1 MSSTPLIPAPLPPD
15 RARSTWWSDRRFWLG
30 AGISIVCLWLAFR
43 NVHWAELA
51 RAIQAVDWAI
61 LALAALVALLD
72 QFVRGRRWR
81 VLLTPVGKVSVADS
95 FSFLSIGALA
105 NSVLP
110 LRAGEII
117 RAVLLGEK
125 SGLSK
130 SAVFATVVVERLFD
144 VLMLV
149 ALTLILLTA
158 MPIPALVKGT
168 AVAFGLAGLVAL
180 LVMWWAVGQLA
191 QNSDGRLIAWAK
203 RTVPRLAGPQERP
216 RRVFGV
222 GLPELFRKGWLIVHS
237 FVGGLGVV
245 RSPRLAAGA
254 ALYTALAWAASLVY
268 IWLVLRA
275 CHLQLPWM
283 ASLMVLVIINFG
295 AAVPSSPGGLGVVH
309 VLAILALTPW
319 NVEPSQALTFAIMV
333 HAVVLAVVVMVGLV
347 CLWREGIGLSQLARS
362 GDQPTT
368 VVSAEQEMTP

>member
-1 MSSTPLIPAPLPPD
+1 MSSTPLAPAPLPPD
-15 RARSTWWSDRRFWLG
+15 RARSTWWADRRFWLG
-30 AGISIVCLWLAFR
+30 AGISVVCLWLAFR
-43 NVHWAELA
+43 NVDWAELA
-51 RAIQAVDWAI
+51 RAIQAVDWTL
-61 LALAALVALLD
+61 LALAGLVALLD
-72 QFVRGRRWR
+72 QFVRGLRWR
-81 VLLTPVGKVSVADS
+81 VLLTPVGKVPVADS

-158 MPIPALVKGT
+158 MPIQAVVKGT
-168 AVAFGLAGLVAL
+168 AVAFGLAGLAAL

-191 QNSDGRLIAWAK
+191 QESDGRLIAWAK
-203 RTVPRLAGPQERP
+203 NAVTRLAGSQERS
-216 RRVFGV
+216 RRVFGIE
-222 GLPELFRKGWLIVHS
+222 LAALFRKSWMIIHS
-237 FVGGLGVV
+237 FVGGFGVV
-245 RSPRLAAGA
+245 RAPRLAARA
-254 ALYTALAWAASLVY
+254 ARYTALAWAASLVY

-275 CHLQLPWM
+275 CHLELPWT
-283 ASLMVLVIINFG
+283 ASLMVLVIVNFG

-319 NVEPSQALTFAIMV
+319 TVQPNQALTFAIMV

-362 GDQPTT
+362 GDQPAP
-368 VVSAEQEMTP
+368 SIPADQNRTP